1 MLIVSQATIA
11 NTYSRHNGEL
21 RAQLHR
27 YDQQGIYPE
36 QDYTSNQSLAF
47 QSSSLWQWN
56 QGRDRLSF
64 VPYLRIDQY
73 DQSGTYADIREL
85 IWTRTSDHWEISAGI
100 GRIFWGVTEFNHLVD
115 IVNQTDLVADIDGEA
130 KLGQPMINLS
140 LIRPW
145 GNMDL
150 LLLPGFRQR
159 TFPSVEGRLRT
170 PVPVDTNNV
179 QYQSAQGYRHT
190 DFAVRWSHVLGSA
203 DLGIYLFRGTSRD
216 PVLLMSSANLTQG
229 HNLRA
234 SPYYP
239 QITQIGVDTQ
249 FTRGNWL
256 YKWEARWRRHGKD
269 QDFAAQLGVE
279 YAAYNLPKGGDLAIF
294 FEYGWDEQR
303 EHAVSGIQD
312 DLFLGARWLFNN
324 TQSGE
329 LIAAI
334 NYDLDYKTRGA
345 VFEFSQRAFK
355 SSKFSLQAR
364 VFNTDDPRD
373 VLQGLAADDHIKMTL
388 TLFF

>member
-1 MLIVSQATIA
+1 VLIVSQAAIA
-11 NTYSRHNGEL
+11 NAYSRHNGEL
-21 RAQLHR
+21 RAQLHI
-27 YDQQGIYPE
+27 YNQQGLYPE
-36 QDYTSNQSLAF
+36 QDYTSNQSFTF
-47 QSSSLWQWN
+47 QSSSLWQST

-64 VPYLRIDQY
+64 VPYLSIDQY
-73 DQSGTYADIREL
+73 DHSRTYADIREL

-140 LIRPW
+140 LFRPW

-170 PVPVDTNNV
+170 PVPVDTKKV
-179 QYQSAQGYRHT
+179 QYQSGQGYRHT
-190 DFAVRWSHVLGSA
+190 DFALRWSHVLGSA
-203 DLGIYLFRGTSRD
+203 DLGIYLFQGTSRD
-216 PVLLMSSANLTQG
+216 PILLMSSANLTQG
-229 HNLRA
+229 QNLRA

-239 QITQIGVDTQ
+239 QITQIGLDTQ

-256 YKWEARWRRHGKD
+256 YKWEARWRRNRRD

-279 YAAYNLPKGGDLAIF
+279 YAAYNLHKGGDLAIF
-294 FEYGWDEQR
+294 FEYGWDEQK
-303 EHAVSGIQD
+303 EHAFSGIQD

-329 LIAAI
+329 LLAAI

-373 VLQGLAADDHIKMTL
+373 VLQGLTADDHIKMTL